1 MGVEIV
7 RKWTS
12 FLLVAVLI
20 VTAAIPAMATQHAD
34 NHFTLPLEGTVLQ
47 NIPDRNITPLTP
59 ADRNPIIAGESPT
72 TGLSWIGFYLP
83 MLAQYSNGG
92 GTEKVNGKTV
102 KAAGIGARA
111 PWGGQYADIVYEGIL
126 YRTGATRMT
135 FVFSDS
141 LDEGYPTAFGPVRS
155 ARTGHVSLRQ
165 EWQGG
170 IVFRGGPRREENNIA
185 EMFADLGAS
194 EAGVVFDLETNRTR
208 GFSTRVKGLKNPE
221 NLSADIVGLR
231 GLIPVNYMS
240 EPHAFLFADINPY
253 TDGYDFAY
261 QINLDWGTETYIS
274 HFVYDE
280 FNNIYYRYSG
290 DALFVSRANADD
302 LSEENRVPLTFSNLI
317 VQRVEYKYTNNSK
330 IMPNMQSIGK
340 GNADIFIGG
349 RYIPGYWVRESQD
362 DPTVYYD
369 NEGNEIV
376 LTRGK
381 SFIAQMPPDCLLT
394 FNSSI
399 SDQFTE

>member
-1 MGVEIV
+1 MK
-7 RKWTS
+7 KWTS
-12 FLLVAVLI
+12 LLIAAIL
-20 VTAAIPAMATQHAD
+20 TLSMAIPAFATEHAD
-34 NHFTLPLEGTVLQ
+34 NSYTLAKEGTVLQ
-47 NIPDRNITPLTP
+47 DIPDRNITPKTP
-59 ADRNPIIAGESPT
+59 PERNPIIPGESPT
-72 TGLSWIGFYLP
+72 TGLSWVGFYLP
-83 MLAQYSNGG
+83 MLAQFSNGV
-92 GTEKVNGKTV
+92 GTIKVDGTTV
-102 KAAGIGARA
+102 KAAGVGPRA

-141 LDEGYPTAFGPVRS
+141 LDDGYPTSFGPIRS

-194 EAGVVFDLETNRTR
+194 DAGVVFDLETSLTK
-208 GFSTRVKGLKNPE
+208 GYSTRVKGLKNPE

-231 GLIPVNYMS
+231 GLIPTNYS
-240 EPHAFLFADINPY
+240 SLPHAFLFADLNPY

-280 FNNIYYRYSG
+280 MNNIYYRYSV
-290 DALFVSRANADD
+290 DAPFVSHVSDEDLDD
-302 LSEENRVPLTFSNLI
+302 EDAILLTFSNVI
-317 VQRVEYKYTNNSK
+317 VQRVDYTYTENSK

-362 DPTVYYD
+362 DPTVFYD
-369 NEGNEIV
+369 DQGNEIQ

-381 SFIAQMPPDCLLT
+381 TFIAHMPPDCLLT
-394 FNSSI
+394 FSSTI
-399 SDQFTE
+399 DDQFAQ